1 MPAPRP
7 TPVTSSSE
15 SVAYDGVEIVRGM
28 SALAD
33 RYDGFILDQWG
44 VLHDGTRPYAG
55 AAECLERLH
64 AADQRLVVLSN
75 SGKREAENLRVMARM
90 GFDVTVLERCVCAGE
105 EARAAIEA
113 RTDAFHA
120 ALGRRCHAFTRGGDR
135 AVLEG
140 IGLEFVERVE
150 DADFLAVLGIDSP
163 QRSLPDYESEL
174 AAGVQRNLPMVCA
187 NPDIARLTPNGLVD
201 AQGVLAVRYEALG
214 GRVYYHG
221 KPYPAIYASCL
232 AALGC
237 KSDRVLMVGDS
248 VDHDVLGAHRA
259 GIASALIPG
268 AVHGPELAVAW
279 GEIPSADAWGA
290 FAAKAGARP
299 DYLLAA
305 FNW

>member
-1 MPAPRP
+1 MRQHF
-7 TPVTSSSE
+7 
-15 SVAYDGVEIVRGM
+15 DGIELVGGM
-28 SALAD
+28 SGLAQ

-64 AADQRLVVLSN
+64 AAGKRIVVLSN

-90 GFDVTVLERCVCAGE
+90 GFDVSVLERCVCAGE

-113 RTDAFHA
+113 RADAFHS
-120 ALGRRCHAFTRGGDR
+120 ALGRRCYAFTRGGDR

-140 IGLEFVERVE
+140 IGVEFVDSVE

-174 AAGVQRNLPMVCA
+174 AAGAARKLPMVCA

-214 GRVYYHG
+214 GRVFYHG
-221 KPYPAIYASCL
+221 KPYPAIYESCL
-232 AALGC
+232 TALGC
-237 KSDRVLMVGDS
+237 ASDKVLMVGDS
-248 VDHDVLGAHRA
+248 VDHDVLGANRA

-268 AVHGPELAVAW
+268 AVHGPALGVAW
-279 GEIPSADAWGA
+279 GETPHADAWRA
-290 FAAKAGARP
+290 FAATACAQP
-299 DYLLAA
+299 DYLLPA